1 MNNSYSHSIPVLRLA
16 VMIAFL
22 LLAVTVPGQEGPG
35 SDIFKVKVCLQATPV
50 KDQNLTNTCW
60 CFSGLSML
68 ESELLRLGKGFYDLS
83 EMYIVRC
90 VYQEKAVKYVR
101 MHGTT
106 GFAGGGAFNDVTE
119 AITAYGIVPDTI
131 YSGLKTGEYGYDHIA
146 MDSVLRDY
154 VDKVIISENGVLP
167 VDWFQGFCCLLDSFL
182 GTVPESFMAGG
193 KTFTPLTYAESL
205 LLNMDDYILLSSF
218 SHHPLYE
225 KFIIEIPDNW
235 SWGEVYNVSL
245 DELTDVI
252 DHSLASGFTVAWA
265 ADVSEK
271 DFSRTTG
278 IATVSLDDSAEPSF
292 ILNEDQTLS
301 QIAPVTEKNITR
313 EMRQV
318 AFDNYSTTDD
328 HGMHIIGIATDK
340 YGKELYIVKNS
351 WGADSGPHKGYYF
364 VSKEY
369 VLYKTTTLMV
379 RKDALPDE
387 VALKLFR

>member
-1 MNNSYSHSIPVLRLA
+1 
-16 VMIAFL
+16 
-22 LLAVTVPGQEGPG
+22 
-35 SDIFKVKVCLQATPV
+35 
-50 KDQNLTNTCW
+50 
-60 CFSGLSML
+60 
-68 ESELLRLGKGFYDLS
+68 
-83 EMYIVRC
+83 
-90 VYQEKAVKYVR
+90 
-101 MHGTT
+101 
-106 GFAGGGAFNDVTE
+106 
-119 AITAYGIVPDTI
+119 
-131 YSGLKTGEYGYDHIA
+131 
-146 MDSVLRDY
+146 
-154 VDKVIISENGVLP
+154 
-167 VDWFQGFCCLLDSFL
+167 
-182 GTVPESFMAGG
+182 MAGG
-193 KTFTPLTYAESL
+193 KTFTPRTYAESL

-218 SHHPLYE
+218 SHHSLYE

-278 IATVSLDDSAEPSF
+278 IATVWLDESAEPSF

-301 QIAPVTEKNITR
+301 QIAPLTEKDITR

-364 VSKEY
+364 VSKAY
-369 VLYKTTTLMV
+369 VRYKTTSLMV